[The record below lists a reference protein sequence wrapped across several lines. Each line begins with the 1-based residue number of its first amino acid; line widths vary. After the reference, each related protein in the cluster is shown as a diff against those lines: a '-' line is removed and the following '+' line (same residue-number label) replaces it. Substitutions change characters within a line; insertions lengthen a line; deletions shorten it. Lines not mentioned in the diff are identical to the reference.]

1 MNYKYFGDPLRPQT
15 WATLWRHPL
24 FFVIGTWAIS
34 RLLIIIMMQLV
45 APALPFAPAHVWLA
59 AEPEPLPGFTPKLGW
74 DLFTHWDGVWYEKV
88 ATQGYDYFN
97 DNRQN
102 SIAFFPL
109 FPLLIYLLMK
119 AGVTF
124 AVAGTLINNLA
135 FLSAL
140 VVLYR
145 WVEPIHGANTARWA
159 TAILAWCPFSLF
171 GTVTYTEGLF
181 LLCTTAALRA
191 FDQQQYRW
199 AAFWGALATATR
211 APGIVLVPS
220 FLIVAWREKRPPAA
234 YLAAIAASSGI
245 LLFSLYCA
253 IQFQDP
259 LAFWREQQSWTHAGW
274 GALILEIVTKGP
286 LALNSSTKLF
296 VLLGS
301 SWLFWWLRNPL
312 GRVAMIYGYCSL
324 ALLLVSGATASF
336 NRFAF
341 AIVSISFAVGLWL
354 AQHPRWG
361 YFVITCFVLGLARLA
376 IRFAWWD
383 WVA

>member
-1 MNYKYFGDPLRPQT
+1 MNYKYFGGALRPQT
-15 WATLWRHPL
+15 WATLWHHPL
-24 FFVIGTWAIS
+24 FFVITTWAVS

-45 APALPFAPAHVWLA
+45 APALPFAPANVWSA
-59 AEPEPLPGFTPKLGW
+59 AGPLTGFTPKLGW
-74 DLFTHWDGVWYEKV
+74 DLFTHWDGVWYERV
-88 ATQGYDYFN
+88 ATQGYDYVN
-97 DNRQN
+97 DDQQN

-119 AGVTF
+119 GGVSF

-135 FLSAL
+135 FLGAL
-140 VVLYR
+140 VVLYG
-145 WVEPIHGANTARWA
+145 WVEPIHGAKTARWV
-159 TAILAWCPFSLF
+159 TAILAWCPFSVF

-191 FDQQQYRW
+191 FDQKQYRW

-211 APGIVLVPS
+211 APGIVLVPA
-220 FLIVAWREKRPPAA
+220 FLIVAWREKRPAVA
-234 YLAAIAASSGI
+234 YLTAIAASGGI

-253 IQFQDP
+253 IQFHDP

-274 GALILEIVTKGP
+274 GALLLKIATKGS
-286 LALNSSTKLF
+286 LALDSFAKLF

-301 SWLFWWLRNPL
+301 SWLFWRLRHQL

-324 ALLLVSGATASF
+324 ALLLVSGATGSF

-361 YFVITCFVLGLARLA
+361 YVVISSFVIGLASLA
-376 IRFAWWD
+376 IRFAWWG